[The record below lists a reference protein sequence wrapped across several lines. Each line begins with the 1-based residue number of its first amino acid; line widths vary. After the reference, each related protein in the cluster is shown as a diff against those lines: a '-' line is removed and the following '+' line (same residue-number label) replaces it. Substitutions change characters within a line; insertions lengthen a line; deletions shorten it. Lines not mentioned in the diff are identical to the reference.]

1 MIKITILA
9 LTFCLVA
16 TLAAPTLA
24 ADIPGQKLTQDE
36 LGSITGKA
44 SPFTIPM
51 SVFQNPS
58 ASGATVFIDGQKVQP
73 TASGGTVYTLGDV
86 TVTAG
91 ATFKK

>member
-16 TLAAPTLA
+16 TLAGPTWA

-51 SVFQNPS
+51 SFFQNPS
-58 ASGATVFIDGQKVQP
+58 PSGATVFIDGQKVLP
-73 TASGGTVYTLGDV
+73 TNSGDTVYTLGGV
-86 TVTAG
+86 SVTAG
-91 ATFKK
+91 ATFHK